1 MYCLFLSLAP
11 FSQQKVYSPIMRKM
25 MYLLLIVAFG
35 FASTT
40 GRIVALAQDPVDEAQ
55 EMLDEMSPAERI
67 GQLFIV
73 TMHGSEIDE
82 DHPIQDLI
90 ANHHI
95 SGVILSMENDNF
107 VDEPDTLQAVRSLI
121 VSLQEAEFDSS
132 LRATIIDPETQEAT
146 RPQFIPLFIGISQ
159 EGGGAPYSQILS
171 GMTDLPS
178 AMAIGATWDSEL
190 AREVGEVLGSEL
202 RALGFNLL
210 LGPSLDV
217 LDEPRLV
224 GSGDLGVR
232 TFGGDP
238 FWVSM
243 MGREYISGLHEGS
256 EGRLAVIAKHFPGL
270 GGSDRN
276 TEVEVPTVRRSL
288 EQLLQIELEPFA
300 EVSGNAPGD
309 AAVVDGLLTSHI
321 RYQGFQGNIRAATRP
336 VSLDSQALLTLLGL
350 DPFDSWREGGGVVVS
365 DSLGAR
371 SIRRFYDPSET
382 VFKGHLVAR
391 DALIAGNDLLQL
403 SAMESEE
410 DPTGIGSIKAT
421 LAFFE
426 QKYIDD
432 PVFAERVD
440 EAALRIIQLKL
451 RIYGGVFS
459 LSNLHPRIAEMSDI
473 GSGGAATF
481 EVARSGATLISPP
494 QENLLEE
501 LGEPPSAGERIV
513 LFTDVREVSQCSSC
527 VPFEEI
533 GMDDF
538 ASEMLDLYGPMG
550 TGQIVERDLSSFTMA
565 DLAAYMGETPPD
577 EIAASLASSYS
588 VEVALEAAD
597 WIVFSVLKSSD
608 EVYGSNALKL
618 LLDRRPDLVRA
629 KRVVVFA
636 YDVPYDA
643 DATDLSK
650 IDAYYA
656 LYSKSEAFV
665 EIAARMLF
673 QELPGI
679 GSSPVNV
686 AGIGYDLIEALAPDP
701 GQLISLSVVS
711 TEAEGTAEATPT
723 GFRRGDHIHITTG
736 VIVDS
741 NGNPVPDGTPVV
753 FDLAY
758 QAEGVAPLQVTTV
771 TTAGIASM
779 SVTLDRL
786 GMLSIQAMSDL
797 ARTSEVLQ
805 LDVQE
810 DAFAFVTVIAPT
822 PNAQAT
828 VSPTA
833 TSALVT
839 ATPDEVSGGEVD
851 GDGEPGGTGLLD
863 LAVGLLGMAVVST
876 VGFLLTRRWTGSP
889 EQTPFRYALVGAV
902 FALAGYDYL
911 ALGLPGSADMIRSV
925 GAWASLAVTIGMGI
939 VGQTLWAVVSVIWRR
954 PKAN

>member
-1 MYCLFLSLAP
+1 MGSAP
-11 FSQQKVYSPIMRKM
+11 
-25 MYLLLIVAFG
+25 
-35 FASTT
+35 
-40 GRIVALAQDPVDEAQ
+40 ALAQDPVDAAQ
-55 EMLDEMSPAERI
+55 AILEEMSPAERI
-67 GQLFIV
+67 GQLFVV
-73 TMHGSEIDE
+73 TMHGNTIDE

-95 SGVILSMENDNF
+95 AGVILSAENDNF
-107 VDEPDTLQAVRSLI
+107 VDEPDTLQAIRSLI
-121 VSLQEAEFDSS
+121 ISLQEAEFDSS
-132 LRATIIDPETQEAT
+132 LRATIIDPDSQEAS

-171 GMTDLPS
+171 GLTDLPS

-190 AREVGEVLGSEL
+190 AREVGEVLGTEL
-202 RALGFNLL
+202 KALGFNLL

-238 FWVSM
+238 FWVSIL
-243 MGREYISGLHEGS
+243 GKAYISGLHEGS

-270 GGSDRN
+270 GGADRN
-276 TEVEVPTVRRSL
+276 TQVEVPTIRRSL

-300 EVSGNAPGD
+300 AVSGNLPGNHD
-309 AAVVDGLLTSHI
+309 VVDGLLTSHI

-336 VSLDSQALLTLLGL
+336 VSLDAQALQTLLEL
-350 DPFDSWREGGGVVVS
+350 DPFDSWREGGGVVIS

-403 SAMESEE
+403 SEMESEE

-451 RIYGGVFS
+451 RLYDGAFS
-459 LSNLHPRIAEMSDI
+459 LSRLHPRITEMSDI
-473 GSGGAATF
+473 GLGGEATF
-481 EVARSGATLISPP
+481 EVARSAVTLISPA
-494 QENLLEE
+494 QENLPEE
-501 LGEPPSAGERIV
+501 LGEPPGAGERIV
-513 LFTDVREVSQCSSC
+513 LFTDVREVGQCSDC
-527 VPFEEI
+527 TPFEEI
-533 GMDDF
+533 GIDDL
-538 ASEMLDLYGPMG
+538 ASEMLDLYGPLG
-550 TGQIVERDLSSFTMA
+550 TGQITERDLSTFSMA
-565 DLAAYMGETPPD
+565 DLAAYMGEPAPD
-577 EIAASLASSYS
+577 EIAASIAGSYS
-588 VEVALEAAD
+588 VEIALENAD

-608 EVYGSNALKL
+608 AVYGSNALKL
-618 LLDRRPDLVRA
+618 LLDRRPDLVRT

-656 LYSKSEAFV
+656 LYSKTEAFV

-673 QELPGI
+673 QELPAI

-686 AGIGYDLIEALAPDP
+686 AGVGYDLIEALAPDP
-701 GQLISLSVVS
+701 EQLITLSVVS
-711 TEAEGTAEATPT
+711 TDGEETPEATPT
-723 GFRRGDHIHITTG
+723 GFRRGDLIHITTG

-741 NGNPVPDGTPVV
+741 NGNPIPDGTPVI

-758 QAEGVAPLQVTTV
+758 QAEGVDPLQVATITTG
-771 TTAGIASM
+771 GIAGM
-779 SVTLDRL
+779 SFTLDRL

-810 DAFAFVTVIAPT
+810 DEFAFVTVIAPT
-822 PNAQAT
+822 PNVEAT
-828 VSPTA
+828 VGPTS
-833 TSALVT
+833 TSTTIA
-839 ATPDEVSGGEVD
+839 ATPDEGGGGEID
-851 GDGEPGGTGLLD
+851 DDGELGGTGLLD
-863 LAVGLLGMAVVST
+863 LAMGLLGMALVSS
-876 VGFLLTRRWTGSP
+876 VGFVLTRRWGASP
-889 EQTPFRYALVGAV
+889 EQAPIRYALIGAV

-911 ALGLPGSADMIRSV
+911 ALDLPGSAIMLRSV
-925 GAWASLAVTIGMGI
+925 GAWASLLVTIGMGI
-939 VGQTLWAVVSVIWRR
+939 LGLTLWAVASVVWRR
-954 PKAN
+954 VRTN